1 MEKIVTKGIVLR
13 ATATKEADYILN
25 ILTDTL
31 GRIAVVAR
39 GARRIVLGLGGSAT
53 NDGGC
58 GCAAALG
65 VRFTDAGGGVVFVSS
80 ELTEMIE
87 NCDRIL
93 LIKYNRI
100 VGELRDVPRLGLT
113 EDSLMAAIQ

>member
-1 MEKIVTKGIVLR
+1 MDIHAKGDI
-13 ATATKEADYILN
+13 TAAIT
-25 ILTDTL
+25 
-31 GRIAVVAR
+31 
-39 GARRIVLGLGGSAT
+39 
-53 NDGGC
+53 
-58 GCAAALG
+58 
-65 VRFTDAGGGVVFVSS
+65 RFTDADGGVVFVSS

>member
-39 GARRIVLGLGGSAT
+39 GARRKGSRITAS
-53 NDGGC
+53 C
-58 GCAAALG
+58 ELLA
-65 VRFTDAGGGVVFVSS
+65 FS
-80 ELTEMIE
+80 ELTLYQRGSSSTRMDFSNSSLIVFSE
-87 NCDRIL
+87 NSIPIRNVFDR
-93 LIKYNRI
+93 
-100 VGELRDVPRLGLT
+100 
-113 EDSLMAAIQ
+113 